1 MYIPRTLE
9 KTIREAA
16 DFFPVVLVTGPS
28 GAGKTT
34 LLKAC
39 GNDTRS
45 YVSLDV
51 LENRRFAR
59 EDPALFLQ
67 RFRPPIF
74 IDEIQHAPQLFPTIR
89 RS

>member
-59 EDPALFLQ
+59 EDPALFLDSVT
-67 RFRPPIF
+67 RRICYNRPTTKKVIATVRIP
-74 IDEIQHAPQLFPTIR
+74 
-89 RS
+89 